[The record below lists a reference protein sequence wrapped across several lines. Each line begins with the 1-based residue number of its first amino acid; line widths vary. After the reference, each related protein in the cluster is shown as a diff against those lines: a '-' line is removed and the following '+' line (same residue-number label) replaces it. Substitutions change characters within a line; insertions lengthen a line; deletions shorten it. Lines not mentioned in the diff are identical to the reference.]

1 MKKTYLFL
9 LAICAIVISCGTS
22 TKKVETA
29 ELRTIDG
36 KPARTISIDSM
47 ELRDPF
53 IILDKEQHTYYMTST
68 GGGVWTSKNLRQW
81 SGPYNVLELDTTMW
95 MGSNPTIW
103 APEIHKFNNKYYYK
117 KCNNK

>member
-22 TKKVETA
+22 TKKAETA

-53 IILDKEQHTYYMTST
+53 IILDKEQHTYYMTGT

-95 MGSNPTIW
+95 MGCNPTIW
-103 APEIHKFNNKYYYK
+103 APEIHKFNNKYY
-117 KCNNK
+117 